1 MFTILFT
8 TIGRRVELVQA
19 FHSSYKRH
27 GIQARILGVDAD
39 PHLAPAGYFAD
50 KIFKV
55 PLIKEAGYV
64 DTLLE
69 ICQRERVNLLI
80 PLFEPEFLLL
90 DERRQEF
97 AAKGTFVLLSDRKVI
112 ETCKDKLL
120 TYQFFQAN
128 GVRMPLSW
136 LPGGEPDEPE
146 YPLFVKPRS
155 GMGSAGIQKIDNNQ
169 QLTNYLA
176 CSGDILVQQFIPG
189 TEYTLDVLADLTG
202 TVLSVVPRQRIE
214 VRSGEVSKSRTVNR
228 GDLIEQCR
236 HIVEQLGAIGPV
248 TVQCIDTGSEVYW
261 IEINPRLGGGVPLA
275 IEAGVDYP
283 LLLAKM
289 LAGEKVQPQLG
300 RFRENLTMLRYD
312 QAVYLEM
319 PGENL

>member
-8 TIGRRVELVQA
+8 TIGRRVELVNA
-19 FHSSYKRH
+19 FRSSYERH
-27 GIQARILGVDAD
+27 GTRVRVLGTDAE
-39 PHLAPAGYFAD
+39 PHLAPAGYFVD
-50 KIFKV
+50 TVFQV
-55 PLIKEAGYV
+55 PRINETGYV

-69 ICQRERVNLLI
+69 ICHRERVNLLI

-97 AAKGTFVLLSDRKVI
+97 AAKDIFVLLSDRKVI

-120 TYQFFQAN
+120 TYRFFQSN
-128 GVRMPLSW
+128 GIRTPLSW
-136 LPGGEPDEPE
+136 LPEGVPEQPE

-155 GMGSAGIQKIDNNQ
+155 GMGSAGVRKIENNQ
-169 QLTNYLA
+169 QLTNCLA
-176 CSGDILVQQFIPG
+176 CSGDMLVQQFIPG

-236 HIVEQLGAIGPV
+236 LIVEQLGAIGPV